1 MTNINPLLI
10 LADDKSYDLTRTCK
24 TDGLKVSYKVM
35 DTQSP
40 CYFEVKSATNFY
52 SSTTQASIFTQCD
65 ICSGRVLISCT
76 KAAQSKTAV
85 HLKAQVIDSVSSN
98 LQRIIYTSEMLKL
111 DVIIRERFVG
121 ISREVSI
128 INLEDPKSFRLEE
141 IRMYDVGYNVY
152 QPALSS
158 VYIVKSLPIYGDILC
173 DEKVLKIGDPVC
185 NSLTYK
191 YVGGSGILDK
201 FSLEDNIRLVA
212 CEDWP
217 DCRVN
222 PIVIEIQLHEFPV
235 EKRILYQNIYY
246 DSQNRSIPIQID
258 QRPPSNET
266 FLITLK
272 PNIGQVLYDNFEVV
286 KISPSDISTNRISY
300 YRSEWNTSND
310 EFVLE
315 QSRSLITVVFRVVS
329 RPLIRF
335 KTFYVPYGKEF
346 VLNSRLFD
354 YSLLQES
361 IERLRKCGLVDINS
375 NLKQALMFSA
385 PRNTSI
391 GKFFKT
397 LNDKNETEILEFTY
411 KELSN
416 EIVKFKNYDNIT
428 VQTTTDG
435 IRIKVSAPTFMAAQI
450 IPIKISIMSTHYNVQ
465 DNILLSDFV
474 DEMGSID
481 SQIGTTIYNVKQQKS
496 GNLKIWFAIAI
507 GIVCFIV
514 CIFVTVAYFYLRR
527 WRNQRR
533 IQARCTAEPLVYIDS
548 YRPKPTQV
556 SRMIER
562 TDKSLPSPIMVV
574 PLTVITSQNTNTGTV
589 LADQFE
595 HWERQ
600 DSRQEIPTTTF
611 YVIHGDSIIE
621 SEQTGTQT
629 VPCIVS
635 QTPITTIPLTKSQQ
649 I

>member
-1 MTNINPLLI
+1 MICQVFSNSG
-10 LADDKSYDLTRTCK
+10 K
-24 TDGLKVSYKVM
+24 
-35 DTQSP
+35 DTQSTTVTIP
-40 CYFEVKSATNFY
+40 MIIRRSDTLNVSKRPLNKTIQITMTDTHLYLKSVLLSHINSSMCVITNF
-52 SSTTQASIFTQCD
+52 
-65 ICSGRVLISCT
+65 
-76 KAAQSKTAV
+76 
-85 HLKAQVIDSVSSN
+85 
-98 LQRIIYTSEMLKL
+98 
-111 DVIIRERFVG
+111 
-121 ISREVSI
+121 
-128 INLEDPKSFRLEE
+128 
-141 IRMYDVGYNVY
+141 
-152 QPALSS
+152 
-158 VYIVKSLPIYGDILC
+158 PIYGDVYFKGLKIKSFNSALLKRNEIYYQR
-173 DEKVLKIGDPVC
+173 DEKYLSDF
-185 NSLTYK
+185 TQ
-191 YVGGSGILDK
+191 
-201 FSLEDNIRLVA
+201 ENIRLVV

-217 DCRVN
+217 DCQVN
-222 PIVIEIQLHEFPV
+222 TRVIEIQLDELPV
-235 EKRILYQNIYY
+235 EKKILYQNIYY
-246 DSQNRSIPIQID
+246 DSQNRSIPIHID

-266 FLITLK
+266 FLIKLK

-315 QSRSLITVVFRVVS
+315 QSRSLLTMVFRVVS

-335 KTFYVPYGKEF
+335 KTFHVPYGKEF

-354 YSLLQES
+354 YSSLQES
-361 IERLRKCGLVDINS
+361 IERLRKRGFVDINS
-375 NLKQALMFSA
+375 NLKQALMFSV

-397 LNDKNETEILEFTY
+397 LNDRNETEILEFTY

-435 IRIKVSAPTFMAAQI
+435 IRIKVSAPMFMAAQM
-450 IPIKISIMSTHYNVQ
+450 IPIKISIMSTQYNVQ

-481 SQIGTTIYNVKQQKS
+481 SQTGTTIYDVKQQKS

-507 GIVCFIV
+507 GVVCFIV
-514 CIFVTVAYFYLRR
+514 CIFVTAAYFYLRR
-527 WRNQRR
+527 WRSQRR
-533 IQARCTAEPLVYIDS
+533 IQARCTAEPLVYVDS

-562 TDKSLPSPIMVV
+562 TEKALPSPIMVV

-589 LADQFE
+589 SADQFE
-595 HWERQ
+595 HWERR

-611 YVIHGDSIIE
+611 YVIHGDSMIN
-621 SEQTGTQT
+621 SEQTGSQT
-629 VPCIVS
+629 IPCIVS